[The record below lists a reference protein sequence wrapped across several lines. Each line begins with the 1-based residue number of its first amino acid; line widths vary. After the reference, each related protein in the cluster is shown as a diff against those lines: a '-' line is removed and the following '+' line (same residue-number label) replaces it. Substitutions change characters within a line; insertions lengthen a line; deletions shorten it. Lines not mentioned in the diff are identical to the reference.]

1 MDGVVQEMRTY
12 TLDMMGDVDEK
23 KREVV
28 CLVDGCLKEEVI
40 EVWKG
45 LMVGREEE
53 KRGAAKADRA
63 QVEVTMR
70 GIDKSGAA
78 MLAWALL

>member
-1 MDGVVQEMRTY
+1 M
-12 TLDMMGDVDEK
+12 LGDVDEK
-23 KREVV
+23 NREVV

-78 MLAWALL
+78 MLAGPCCDDGDWVEVSC